1 MKNIILHITRLIAV
15 FVFLFLVNHIT
26 FGSSV
31 SVLKAD
37 SLRREALHDIDEG
50 RAADAQNKLIEAYE
64 IYEKAGD
71 WDKMSLC
78 LYERAID
85 YMNIQDLMNM
95 GEQAE
100 LLCELSVDH
109 PSVMTRYN
117 YHSVTSGYYSL
128 IDSIDLAI
136 QHGWGAVH
144 ALEQIENPY
153 DYNIVPVWSYYNLA
167 FFYDMYFN
175 PPQVD
180 SVRYYLAKSR
190 EVLKDSRTRKDS
202 IEGLISVVDL
212 EAWQEYYEKD
222 YTNAERM
229 MLEVIDMIDTVA
241 KVSPNTVITE
251 RGEAYK
257 FLAMIY
263 EEQGRWQDA
272 LRYYKLIIENNNIR
286 YDLDKRL
293 ALQKV
298 QTQYEVDKHKIEIHN
313 QQLTIERNKL
323 ELEQLNQKN
332 RANQWLLIALSS
344 WLIIVCAVVLVL
356 YLRKKNI
363 ESRLYEAALEADNMR
378 HTITDLKQ
386 KTNVKPIQLMVD
398 ELISQ
403 LQTFAKRDYVQRAI
417 VELQNLDLAHIQVL
431 LEHGKKITTMD
442 KRYILCFAANMSVED
457 IAEFMS
463 LEPASVYTVRYRI
476 RKKFSSQYPFPY

>member
-1 MKNIILHITRLIAV
+1 MKNIVLLNARLITL
-15 FVFLFLVNHIT
+15 FVFFLLGHSMSFAFDLLVQE
-26 FGSSV
+26 
-31 SVLKAD
+31 AD
-37 SLRREALHDIDEG
+37 SLRRDALRDIDDG
-50 RAADAQNKLIEAYE
+50 HTLDAQNKLIMACD
-64 IYEKAGD
+64 IYKKAEE

-85 YMNIQDLMNM
+85 YMNIQDLINM
-95 GEQAE
+95 WKQTE
-100 LLCELSVDH
+100 LLRELSVGH
-109 PSVMTRYN
+109 PSAITQYN
-117 YHSVTSGYYSL
+117 YHSVASGYYSHL
-128 IDSIDLAI
+128 DSIDLAI
-136 QHGWGAVH
+136 QHGWCAIR
-144 ALEQIENPY
+144 ALEQIDDPY
-153 DYNIVPVWSYYNLA
+153 AYYIVPVWSYYNMA

-212 EAWQEYYEKD
+212 EAWQEYYEMD
-222 YTNAERM
+222 YANAEKM
-229 MLEVIDMIDTVA
+229 MLEVIEMIDTVA

-272 LRYYKLIIENNNIR
+272 LRYQKLVIENNNIR
-286 YDLDKRL
+286 YDLDKRFT
-293 ALQKV
+293 LQKV
-298 QTQYEVDKHKIEIHN
+298 QTQYEVEKHKIEIHN
-313 QQLTIERNKL
+313 KQLVIEKNQL
-323 ELEQLNQKN
+323 ELERLNQKN

-378 HTITDLKQ
+378 HTIIDLKK
-386 KTNVKPIQLMVD
+386 KTNIEPIQLMVD
-398 ELISQ
+398 ELIGQ
-403 LQTFAKRDYVQRAI
+403 LQSISKRDYVERAI
-417 VELQNLDLAHIQVL
+417 VELRNLDLAHIQVL
-431 LEHGKKITTMD
+431 LDHGDKITTMD
-442 KRYILCFAANMSVED
+442 RRYILCFAANMSVED
-457 IAEFMS
+457 IADLMS

>member
-1 MKNIILHITRLIAV
+1 MKNIVLLNARLITL
-15 FVFLFLVNHIT
+15 FVFFLLGHSIFFAFDLLVQE
-26 FGSSV
+26 
-31 SVLKAD
+31 AD
-37 SLRREALHDIDEG
+37 SLRRDALRDIDDG
-50 RAADAQNKLIEAYE
+50 HTLDAQNKLIMACE
-64 IYEKAGD
+64 IYKKAEE

-85 YMNIQDLMNM
+85 YMNIQDLINM
-95 GEQAE
+95 WKQTE
-100 LLCELSVDH
+100 LLRELSVGH
-109 PSVMTRYN
+109 PSAITQYN
-117 YHSVTSGYYSL
+117 YHSVASGYYSNL
-128 IDSIDLAI
+128 DSIELAI
-136 QHGWGAVH
+136 LHGWCAIR
-144 ALEQIENPY
+144 ALEQIDDPNA
-153 DYNIVPVWSYYNLA
+153 YNIVPVWSYYNMA

-229 MLEVIDMIDTVA
+229 MLEVIEMIDTVA

-257 FLAMIY
+257 FLVMIY
-263 EEQGRWQDA
+263 EEQGRWKDA
-272 LRYYKLIIENNNIR
+272 LRYQKLVIENNNIR
-286 YDLDKRL
+286 YDLDKRFT
-293 ALQKV
+293 LQKV
-298 QTQYEVDKHKIEIHN
+298 QTQYEVDKHKMEIHN
-313 QQLTIERNKL
+313 QQLAIEKNNL
-323 ELEQLNQKN
+323 ELERLNQKN

-344 WLIIVCAVVLVL
+344 WLIIVCVVVLVL

-378 HTITDLKQ
+378 HTIIDLKK
-386 KTNVKPIQLMVD
+386 KTNIEPIQLMVD
-398 ELISQ
+398 ELIGQ
-403 LQTFAKRDYVQRAI
+403 LQSISKRDYVERAI
-417 VELQNLDLAHIQVL
+417 VELRNLDLAHIQVL
-431 LEHGKKITTMD
+431 LDHGDKITTMD
-442 KRYILCFAANMSVED
+442 RRYILCFAANMSVED
-457 IAEFMS
+457 IADLMS
-463 LEPASVYTVRYRI
+463 LEPASVYTVWYRI